1 MRFMIIDT
9 CEIIGFISGGNREF
23 NAYRTAYTELQK
35 TSNLQTRF
43 GDIFSGI
50 GDIFGPKDG

>member
-9 CEIIGFISGGNREF
+9 MRLSVLLVAEIENLT
-23 NAYRTAYTELQK
+23 RTGPRTQLQK